1 MARLSELSLDQAQTL
16 GAEFGLAISAVEA
29 LDLGSVNSNFRF
41 SCADGRQFFARLY
54 EEQALS
60 GAQTEVRLLATLS
73 AAGVPVVDPLSTRA
87 GARVIEHQRKPFAIF
102 PWVAGDWL
110 CLSRVTAGHC
120 RALGASLA
128 RVHLASQKVG
138 SLPEGR
144 FRPSDMLARLERV
157 ESAGHAQLAPEVG
170 FIRESYARYLP
181 LRDSGLPLGVCH
193 GDLFRDNVL
202 WQGSEL
208 SALLDFESAAWGNF
222 AYDLMVTALA
232 WCFRDAL
239 VTENAK
245 ALFEGYGSVRSLT
258 PGERAALPV
267 EGALGCL
274 RFATSRITDFELRR
288 REGAP
293 PARDFRRFFTRL
305 AAIEQGAFAPV
316 WSNLG

>member
-1 MARLSELSLDQAQTL
+1 MARLSDLSLGQARAL
-16 GAEFGLAISAVEA
+16 GAQFGLAISSVDA

-41 SCADGRQFFARLY
+41 SCTDGSEYFARLY
-54 EEQALS
+54 EEQGLS

-73 AAGVPVVDPLSTRA
+73 SAGVPVVDPLSTPG
-87 GARVIEHQRKPFAIF
+87 GARVVEHQKKPFAIF

-110 CLSRVTAGHC
+110 CLSRVTAEHC
-120 RALGASLA
+120 RALGAALA
-128 RVHLASQKVG
+128 RVHLASDRVG

-157 ESAGHAQLAPEVG
+157 EGAGHAQLAPELA

-181 LRDSGLPLGVCH
+181 LRDPGLPLGVCH

-202 WQGSEL
+202 WQGGEL

-222 AYDLMVTALA
+222 PYDLMVTALA

-239 VTENAK
+239 VLENAQ
-245 ALFEGYGSVRSLT
+245 ALFEGYGRVRSLT

-288 REGAP
+288 PEGAP

-305 AAIEQGAFAPV
+305 TAIEQGAFAPV
-316 WSNLG
+316 WSSLG